1 METLFAITV
10 LRLINFGFGVNM
22 GGQNPNIVS
31 LENRN
36 GNKVY
41 VNVIDDTIE
50 VSAYKVS
57 ARCYHK
63 KIYCFSDIDNVLNE
77 LSIKLN
83 IK

>member
-1 METLFAITV
+1 METLLALTV

-22 GGQNPNIVS
+22 GGKNSNMVS
-31 LENRN
+31 LENRK

-41 VNVIDDTIE
+41 VKVIDDTIE

-63 KIYCFSDIDNVLNE
+63 KIYSFSDIDIIVNE
-77 LSIKLN
+77 IITKLN
-83 IK
+83 MK